1 MDPRHSYRQAAGQ
14 GASGVRLVILL
25 YEQII
30 QDLGRAVKAIEENNI
45 ERRTREINHALTVI
59 GHLQGTLDLE
69 RGGTV
74 ARNLARF
81 YTSVRAGLVE
91 AHARVSRQILQQQID
106 LPVGNAGGLDGGGPE
121 ADRRLFVQLWFDRDR
136 LERLMPAPA
145 TQGLQVINARLRAV
159 LADWQT
165 TSGEPASLKT
175 PVLADLLEDLRR
187 AAEWLRAIP
196 PNSPP
201 DDELAREISEYRN
214 HVQQLQQILPA
225 IQARM
230 LAEKARLES
239 ARSHLAA
246 AAAWAD
252 GRKKIL

>member
-1 MDPRHSYRQAAGQ
+1 
-14 GASGVRLVILL
+14 
-25 YEQII
+25 
-30 QDLGRAVKAIEENNI
+30 
-45 ERRTREINHALTVI
+45 
-59 GHLQGTLDLE
+59 
-69 RGGTV
+69 
-74 ARNLARF
+74 
-81 YTSVRAGLVE
+81 
-91 AHARVSRQILQQQID
+91 
-106 LPVGNAGGLDGGGPE
+106 
-121 ADRRLFVQLWFDRDR
+121 
-136 LERLMPAPA
+136 MPAPA

-214 HVQQLQQILPA
+214 HVQQLQQFLPA